1 MKNIIIFL
9 ALTLIIVTSAFSQ
22 LKTNLI
28 FFTDQGEK
36 FSVVLNGVLQNP
48 KPETNIKVTDLVAP
62 NYKLKIIFE
71 DAKLG
76 EIDKNLMFN
85 QGTESTF
92 DIKKNN
98 KGEYVVRWMNEVPI
112 AQALP
117 PAANQSVIVFTTVAP
132 VASTTVTQSTTS
144 TTVNSGTAANPTG
157 TSMGVNINDPAVGVN
172 FNLNVNTNNTGME
185 TNATTTSS
193 STTTTTTTTSTNMG
207 TTQPVVSNTQPVYVL
222 PGYSGPVGC
231 PYPMSPQDFS
241 GVKSS
246 ISSKSFED
254 SKLAIAKQ
262 VIGSNCLLSSQV
274 KEIIMLFS
282 FEDTRL
288 DFAKYSYGYTFD
300 IGNYYQ
306 VNDAF
311 KFESSIDDLNA
322 YISTYK
328 R

>member
-1 MKNIIIFL
+1 MKSIIAFL

-22 LKTNLI
+22 VKTNLI

-36 FSVVLNGVLQNP
+36 FSVVLNGILQNP
-48 KPETNIKVTDLVAP
+48 TPETNIKVTDLVAP

-112 AQALP
+112 AQAMP
-117 PAANQSVIVFTTVAP
+117 PTANQSVIVFTTVAP
-132 VASTTVTQSTTS
+132 PVASTTITQSTTS
-144 TTVNSGTAANPTG
+144 TTVNNGTAATPTG
-157 TSMGVNINDPAVGVN
+157 TAMGVNINDPSVGVN
-172 FNLNVNTNNTGME
+172 FNMNVNTNNAGAT
-185 TNATTTSS
+185 TNATTTSYS
-193 STTTTTTTTSTNMG
+193 STTTTTTSTNMG
-207 TTQPVVSNTQPVYVL
+207 TTQPVSNTQPVYVL

-231 PYPMSPQDFS
+231 PYPMSAQDFS
-241 GVKSS
+241 GVKGS

-288 DFAKYSYGYTFD
+288 DFAKYAYGYTFD
-300 IGNYYQ
+300 IGNYFQ

-311 KFESSIDDLNA
+311 KFESSIDDLNK
-322 YISTYK
+322 YISSYK